1 MLRMTSFP
9 PVLYRVACHERMFST
24 AGNSRQKENAMVYL
38 QITLK
43 VRGERRTKAAEVYQR
58 YKEPFLTGVPGA
70 RSKDLL
76 VRDDDVQV
84 LHGFDST
91 THAEAYLKS
100 RLFEKDVVTALTPLL
115 DAPPDVRVYTV
126 A

>member
-1 MLRMTSFP
+1 MTSFP
-9 PVLYRVACHERMFST
+9 AVLYRAACHEGMFST
-24 AGNSRQKENAMVYL
+24 ADNFRQKENAMVYL

-43 VRGERRTKAAEVYQR
+43 VRGERRAKAAEVYQR

-115 DAPPDVRVYTV
+115 DAAPDVRVYTV